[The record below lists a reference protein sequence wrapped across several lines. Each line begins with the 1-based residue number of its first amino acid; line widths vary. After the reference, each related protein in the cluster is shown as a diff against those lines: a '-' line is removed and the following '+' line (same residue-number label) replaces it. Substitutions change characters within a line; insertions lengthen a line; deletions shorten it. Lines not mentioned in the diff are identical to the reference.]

1 MGQNY
6 ISRCPVCDT
15 AIPYT
20 TYYEEPAG
28 LVELHASCPVCGY
41 FAEKCYSPT
50 YEGICE
56 GYDPKYEDR
65 IKELGLRVVREE
77 EIP

>member
-6 ISRCPVCDT
+6 ISRCPICDI

-20 TYYEEPAG
+20 TYYEEPVG
-28 LVELHASCPVCGY
+28 LVELHAFCPVCGY
-41 FAEKCYSPT
+41 FADKCYSST

-56 GYDPKYEDR
+56 GYDPKYENR

-77 EIP
+77 EVP